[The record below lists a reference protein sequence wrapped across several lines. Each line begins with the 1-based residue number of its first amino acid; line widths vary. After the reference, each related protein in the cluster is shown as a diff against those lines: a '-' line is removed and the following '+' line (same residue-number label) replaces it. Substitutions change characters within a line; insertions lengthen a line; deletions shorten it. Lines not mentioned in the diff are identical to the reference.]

1 MKINKIDI
9 QRTYEKLELKE
20 LRTVIDFDTANSSE
34 KTDGDALYYLI
45 CALQKCNGKSHKD
58 LGTIEKME
66 VLNRLDSS
74 IARLKQIKKE
84 IL

>member
-20 LRTVIDFDTANSSE
+20 LRTVIDFDPANSSE

-58 LGTIEKME
+58 LNTIDKME
-66 VLNRLDSS
+66 VLNRLDST